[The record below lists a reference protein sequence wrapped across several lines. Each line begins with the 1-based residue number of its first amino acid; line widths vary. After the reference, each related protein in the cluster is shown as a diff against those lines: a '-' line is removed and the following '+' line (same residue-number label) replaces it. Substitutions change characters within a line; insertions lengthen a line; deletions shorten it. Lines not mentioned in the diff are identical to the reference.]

1 MYPPFNDHRICS
13 IESLSYDKKLRA
25 ILQNTKSSDDLPII
39 KSESIEDSEVF
50 PVTNAIHTNT
60 KSSKSSKKKNKKKK
74 VRHFLLVNIRNTLPP
89 CFSICLIY

>member
-13 IESLSYDKKLRA
+13 IDSLSYDKKLRA

-50 PVTNAIHTNT
+50 PVTNATHTNT
-60 KSSKSSKKKNKKKK
+60 KLSKSSKKKNKKK
-74 VRHFLLVNIRNTLPP
+74 RQDTFFWLILGINYLPV
-89 CFSICLIY
+89 FQFV